1 MAFEKGL
8 QIFGI
13 EQKLI
18 SEMLV
23 VYSLSPILIC

>member
-23 VYSLSPILIC
+23 VYLSPILIC